1 VYARAKPSDK
11 ITIVRS
17 FQRQGHIVSMT
28 GDGVNDAPALQQAN
42 IGVAMGL
49 AGTSVAKDAADMI
62 LTDDNFSSIIDAIEQ
77 GRTIYANIGKFVFF
91 LLSTNVAE
99 VLMMMIAVIVGYD
112 APLETVTSNVS
123 FLLLFKNFVS
133 LCRFLKVQILWLNL
147 VTDGAP
153 AVALAVELTEPT
165 TMLEGPRNKKEALIE
180 KMMLT
185 GIAIHVCDHIIF
197 HRMEGLAASNL
208 LVFLLRRPVY

>member
-1 VYARAKPSDK
+1 
-11 ITIVRS
+11 
-17 FQRQGHIVSMT
+17 
-28 GDGVNDAPALQQAN
+28 
-42 IGVAMGL
+42 MGL

-112 APLETVTSNVS
+112 APLETVTSNMNVS
-123 FLLLFKNFVS
+123 FLLLFNNFVS

-180 KMMLT
+180 
-185 GIAIHVCDHIIF
+185 
-197 HRMEGLAASNL
+197 N
-208 LVFLLRRPVY
+208 RR